1 MGLEGIV
8 GFLSELEIGFLTAL
22 VITVRLK
29 VFLNNLNL
37 MLTICFWIILLNIS
51 RITQMG
57 FKV

>member
-1 MGLEGIV
+1 VGLEGIV

-37 MLTICFWIILLNIS
+37 MLTICFWIILLIIS

>member
-1 MGLEGIV
+1 VGLEGIV